1 MPSSNRGQPD
11 TRLDALNPQAR
22 KLVEA
27 ASLAGRPIP
36 LAVAAALIEA
46 SPDEALSVGER
57 LIERGLLDTVGDSFV
72 SVGRDEPGRLSSV
85 RMAYLYG
92 ELARAF
98 TAAGY
103 ARRVPALL
111 GEYLLRAGDAQAAV
125 VLIDAAASSAA
136 ERGEA
141 AEVIELIEA
150 GVSAIEE
157 EGVGSTELEGRLR
170 LERAKYY
177 QTAGWADRAAE
188 DLRAAV
194 RLLGGAARVDALGFL
209 AAVEDN
215 RQESQ
220 TAEVYAAAA
229 IGEATAIGEPIKA
242 GSLLLLHARI
252 LSRIGFPTEAD
263 ASLAKGV
270 TTLQERGNP
279 YQRFLATQNMA
290 RIALDRGKAIRAE
303 PLFDR
308 VFTTAEDVGGRAA
321 LADAAAWL
329 ARAQFLHG
337 HPSRGLESVTTAI
350 ELAEASATPAPIF
363 LAHMAHSE
371 GAARFAAYEE
381 ALEAADAMLEY
392 VLRQLPD
399 WENAARYLRARAL
412 LGLGRIEEAAAEVE
426 RALELTP
433 NGINGWRW
441 RLRIEA
447 FRFNVLAAQGA
458 DWPKARAEDL
468 TDELLQGQWLDI
480 AAELMTVRAGVER
493 DEELAKQSA
502 GLALRLGIP
511 TTAAVAIEAGEL
523 WSDDAGSAVASRIK
537 ETARHVPEQWDEAW
551 STQPAIAAALAVP
564 EVQDEELAAA
574 AATLQADLD
583 TALAAAGLADPDTA
597 LSPAQR
603 RAQGLVR
610 RRGGRI
616 RRGALLLGAAVG
628 MVLLAAILVMVL
640 LRPGLEDTKITSL
653 PEFFGGQWLTSGFNQ
668 ARTGASDSSGVLEP
682 TGYYWRNTE
691 SQSEFSA
698 SPIVLGQKVV
708 IGAADGQVYFLDRRK
723 GDQLSLS
730 ANTGG
735 RIDATAASTKTTPE
749 STALHW
755 VFFTSG
761 NGLISAYDIVDASW
775 VWDQPIS
782 SCCTPAV
789 DGERLF
795 VGGNDG
801 FLHVLSIAGEPLWQ
815 WPNDTAGL
823 GSPIRTDI
831 TLAGGLAYFGAGND
845 LWWVDVDSR
854 ESGQCAVKNT
864 GAFFTPVISEGL
876 IYAANRGGSI
886 HVLDAESCTEV
897 DGVGVFVGEAL
908 TVKPAVHDGIVYQPG
923 TRGVT
928 AYDPTAAPDDR
939 LLWGP
944 APVIE
949 GTVLAP
955 PVRGSPVVAGGL
967 VYFGAQNG
975 YVYALDR
982 RTGELVW
989 EWYEGVPISAAPT
1002 VTDGVVYVATTAG
1015 HVIAIGGE
1023 SGIAEELPITTS
1035 TVGSQSPP
1043 PGGAG

>member
-11 TRLDALNPQAR
+11 TRLDALEPPAR

-36 LAVAAALIEA
+36 LDVTEALIDA
-46 SPDEALSVGER
+46 SPEEALTVGES
-57 LIERGLLDTVGDSFV
+57 LIEEGLLDSAGDSFV
-72 SVGRDEPGRLSSV
+72 SAKAPGGSATLNSV

-111 GEYLLRAGDAQAAV
+111 GEYLLRAGDTQAAV

-141 AEVIELIEA
+141 AAVIELIEA

-157 EGVGSTELEGRLR
+157 EGVGSAELEGRLR

-194 RLLGGAARVDALGFL
+194 RVLEGAARVDALGFL

-215 RQESQ
+215 RQEPQ
-220 TAEVYAAAA
+220 TAEVYAAVA
-229 IGEATAIGEPIKA
+229 IGEASAIGEPIKA
-242 GSLLLLHARI
+242 GSLSLLQARI

-263 ASLAKGV
+263 AALAKGV
-270 TTLQERGNP
+270 DILQEQGNP

-290 RIALDRGKAIRAE
+290 RIALDRGKAVRAE

-308 VFTTAEDVGGRAA
+308 VFNTAEDVGGRAA

-337 HPSRGLESVTTAI
+337 HPGRGLESVTTAI
-350 ELAEASATPAPIF
+350 ELAEATTTPAPIF

-381 ALEAADAMLEY
+381 ALEAADAMLGY

-412 LGLGRIEEAAAEVE
+412 LGLGRVADAAAEVE
-426 RALELTP
+426 RARELTP
-433 NGINGWRW
+433 EGINGWRW

-458 DWPKARAEDL
+458 DWPKSRAEEL
-468 TDELLQGQWLDI
+468 TDELLQGQWLDV
-480 AAELMTVRAGVER
+480 AAELMAVRAGVET
-493 DEELAKQSA
+493 DEELAGQA
-502 GLALRLGIP
+502 AALALRLGIP
-511 TTAAVAIEAGEL
+511 TTAASAIEAGGL

-537 ETARHVPEQWDEAW
+537 ETARHVPEDWDEAW
-551 STQPAIAAALAVP
+551 SAQPAIAAALAAP
-564 EVQDEELAAA
+564 EVQDEKLAAA
-574 AATLQADLD
+574 ATTLQADLD

-616 RRGALLLGAAVG
+616 GRGALLLGAAAAVA
-628 MVLLAAILVMVL
+628 LLAAVLAVIL
-640 LRPGLEDTKITSL
+640 LRPSLEDTKISL
-653 PEFFGGQWLTSGFNQ
+653 PESFGGQWLTSGFNQ

-691 SQSEFSA
+691 SQSQFFA

-723 GDQLSLS
+723 GDQLSLA
-730 ANTGG
+730 ANTRG
-735 RIDATAASTKTTPE
+735 RIDATAASAKSTPDV
-749 STALHW
+749 TQLLW
-755 VFFTSG
+755 IFITSA
-761 NGLISAYDIVDASW
+761 NGTISAFDITDASL
-775 VWDQPIS
+775 VWERSIP

-795 VGGNDG
+795 VGGEDG
-801 FLHVLSIAGEPLWQ
+801 LLHALGIAGEPLWY
-815 WPNDTAGL
+815 WPDDEVGL
-823 GSPIRTDI
+823 GSRINTDI
-831 TLAGGLAYFGAGND
+831 TLAGGIAYFATGND
-845 LWWVDVDSR
+845 LWWLDVNSR
-854 ESGQCAVKNT
+854 QGGLCTVKNT
-864 GAFFTPVISEGL
+864 GAFVTPVISEGM
-876 IYAANRGGSI
+876 IYAASRGGSI

-928 AYDPTAAPDDR
+928 AYDPAAAPDDR

-944 APVIE
+944 APVVE

-982 RTGELVW
+982 KSGELVW

-1002 VTDGVVYVATTAG
+1002 VTDGVVYIATTAG
-1015 HVIAIGGE
+1015 QVIAIGGE
-1023 SGIAEELPITTS
+1023 SGIAEELPTTTS
-1035 TVGSQSPP
+1035 TVGSRSPV